1 MLFLTSHTSDVGR
14 LSRMLAVVISLA
26 FLVSPTTVSLADES
40 KSKSEPAAQKKDE
53 ASKPGEKQADE
64 PKKSDVKKS
73 ELKKDDAK
81 KPEAKKDDVKKPD
94 GKKDEPKKDDG
105 KKPEKKPDPKKDDA
119 KKPEPKKT
127 DDGKK
132 PDEPKKTED
141 VKKVPAPVLD
151 EQAALEF
158 AQQHHPELADLL
170 ATLKKSDK
178 QQYVNAL
185 RDLDRDR
192 DRHVKL
198 AERDQERAKASLEV
212 WKMDSRIRLELAK
225 FTMTQEPE
233 REARIRE
240 LLKQRHDAR
249 LALLMLD
256 KKRLA
261 GRASKVD
268 EQIAALQD
276 NGSDAKLAA
285 EFDRLMKSVKPK
297 AAKPVA
303 APAKTAPKA
312 ANKTETKKPS

>member
-1 MLFLTSHTSDVGR
+1 
-14 LSRMLAVVISLA
+14 MLALVISLA
-26 FLVSPTTVSLADES
+26 FLLSSTSVALADES
-40 KSKSEPAAQKKDE
+40 KK
-53 ASKPGEKQADE
+53 G
-64 PKKSDVKKS
+64 DVKKS
-73 ELKKDDAK
+73 DLKKD
-81 KPEAKKDDVKKPD
+81 EF
-94 GKKDEPKKDDG
+94 KKDDG
-105 KKPEKKPDPKKDDA
+105 KKLE
-119 KKPEPKKT
+119 KKPEPKKEDVKKPELKKT
-127 DDGKK
+127 EETKK
-132 PDEPKKTED
+132 PDESKRSDD
-141 VKKVPAPVLD
+141 VKKVAAPVLD

-185 RDLDRDR
+185 RELDRDR
-192 DRHVKL
+192 DRHAKL
-198 AERDQERAKASLEV
+198 AERDQERAKLSLEV

-240 LLKQRHDAR
+240 LLKQRRDAR
-249 LALLMLD
+249 LALLVLD

-276 NGSDAKLAA
+276 NGSDARLAA

-297 AAKPVA
+297 AAKPDVA
-303 APAKTAPKA
+303 PVKSAPKA